1 MPQNRETG
9 AAANRYGKETAAQIA
24 KRLKA
29 KKLDKISN
37 EVQYKKR
44 RAVIKCAHYGNIY
57 IGVTT
62 KMLERLD
69 EIIAAL
75 ENEFGKYE
83 LYALSPKIF
92 KKNMRI
98 GFHKHIGLVLK
109 KTFKEQGKFLKTLD
123 LT

>member
-1 MPQNRETG
+1 MPQSRETG
-9 AAANRYGKETAAQIA
+9 AAANRYGKETAIRIA
-24 KRLKA
+24 KRLKT
-29 KKLDKISN
+29 KKLSNISN
-37 EVQYKKR
+37 EVERDGK

-69 EIIAAL
+69 QIIAAL

-83 LYALSPKIF
+83 LYVLPPKTF

-98 GFHKHIGLVLK
+98 GFHKHIGLVHRK
-109 KTFKEQGKFLKTLD
+109 VFQEQGTFLTTLD
-123 LT
+123 LG